1 VNRIREISLKAL
13 QSCENCI
20 NMKGDDGAEISAGN
34 GDYHTKV
41 IKGKKVPLF
50 KIIIRFLLINSSLI
64 TQYFFKYGQITH
76 VEFFN
81 MTILGADDHSVV

>member
-1 VNRIREISLKAL
+1 
-13 QSCENCI
+13 
-20 NMKGDDGAEISAGN
+20 
-34 GDYHTKV
+34 V